1 MGAPSP
7 SRGAGIAALLATL
20 AVVAAVAGC
29 GGSHTSV
36 AQANPRATGAP
47 APGPFR
53 IDAAEIAHRLGRA
66 GIHVRRRPGAPG
78 PGVPE
83 PGARRSIRWET
94 SDGTVADLFFFDDPA
109 TAMRARASLG
119 GPSAVLLRLN
129 AVAVVRH
136 RANDAPR
143 FAQAFLSTGDAVMG
157 G

>member
-7 SRGAGIAALLATL
+7 GRGAWIAALLATL

-29 GGSHTSV
+29 GGGRASV

-53 IDAAEIAHRLGRA
+53 IDAAEIAHRLGR
-66 GIHVRRRPGAPG
+66 
-78 PGVPE
+78 
-83 PGARRSIRWET
+83 
-94 SDGTVADLFFFDDPA
+94 
-109 TAMRARASLG
+109 
-119 GPSAVLLRLN
+119 LN

-136 RANDAPR
+136 RANDTPR
-143 FAQAFLSTGDAVMG
+143 FTEVFLSTGDAVMG

>member
-7 SRGAGIAALLATL
+7 GRGAWIAALLATL

-29 GGSHTSV
+29 GGGRTSV

-66 GIHVRRRPGAPG
+66 GIHARRRPGAPG
-78 PGVPE
+78 QGIPE

-94 SDGTVADLFFFDDPA
+94 SGGTVADLLFFDDA
-109 TAMRARASLG
+109 AWAMRGRASLG

-136 RANDAPR
+136 RANDTPR
-143 FAQAFLSTGDAVMG
+143 FTEVFLSTGTR
-157 G
+157 

>member
-7 SRGAGIAALLATL
+7 GRGAWIAALLATL
-20 AVVAAVAGC
+20 AVVAAVAVC
-29 GGSHTSV
+29 GGGRTSV

-66 GIHVRRRPGAPG
+66 GIHARRRPGEPG
-78 PGVPE
+78 QGIPE
-83 PGARRSIRWET
+83 PGARRSMRWET
-94 SDGTVADLFFFDDPA
+94 SGGTVADLFFFDNPA

-136 RANDAPR
+136 RANDTPR
-143 FAQAFLSTGDAVMG
+143 FIEVFLSTGDAVMG

>member
-7 SRGAGIAALLATL
+7 GRGAWIAALLATL
-20 AVVAAVAGC
+20 AVVAAVAVC
-29 GGSHTSV
+29 GGGRTSV
-36 AQANPRATGAP
+36 AQANPRATGVP

-53 IDAAEIAHRLGRA
+53 IDAAEIAHRLGR
-66 GIHVRRRPGAPG
+66 
-78 PGVPE
+78 
-83 PGARRSIRWET
+83 WET
-94 SDGTVADLFFFDDPA
+94 SGGTVADLFFFDDPA